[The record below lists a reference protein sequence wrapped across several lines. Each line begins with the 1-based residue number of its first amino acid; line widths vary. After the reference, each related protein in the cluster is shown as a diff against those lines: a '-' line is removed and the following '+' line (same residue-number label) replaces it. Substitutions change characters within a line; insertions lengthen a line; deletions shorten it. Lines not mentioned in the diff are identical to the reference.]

1 MTVGRFLRQPSL
13 LVGLAIVGLFAVVA
27 LAAPLIAPPQ
37 GRSANII
44 PRDGFKAM
52 PEPPDA
58 EHPLGTIENQNDV
71 FYGLI
76 WGTRAAFR
84 VGVLVTLGRLAIGG
98 LVGLV
103 AGYRGGWV
111 DAVLMRLT
119 DAFLAFPMIAAVMVM
134 LAVFGNVLD
143 LLAGGDQ
150 MYMVR
155 RVETVITIALV
166 LFGWMPYARMIRG
179 NALSEREKE
188 YMHAARGSGVPG
200 WRILF
205 RHLLPNVTQGLFVL
219 SAADVGA
226 MVVLVSALNFIGF
239 GVGTMGE
246 MPAEWG
252 QLLSV
257 SRNWIVGAGGN
268 AFEYWFTFVPV
279 SLAVVFFAVGWNLI
293 GDGLRDALDPR
304 MK

>member
-1 MTVGRFLRQPSL
+1 MTARRFVKQPSL
-13 LVGLAIVGLFAVVA
+13 LIGLAIVGLFAAVA

-37 GRSANII
+37 GRSPAII
-44 PRDGFKAM
+44 PRDGFGPM
-52 PEPPDA
+52 PLPPGT
-58 EHPLGTIENQNDV
+58 EHPFGTTENQNDI
-71 FYGLI
+71 FYGVI

-84 VGVLVTLGRLAIGG
+84 VGVLVTLGRLLIGG
-98 LVGLV
+98 LIGLI

-111 DAVLMRLT
+111 DALLMRMT
-119 DAFLAFPMIAAVMVM
+119 DAFLAFPVIAAVMVM
-134 LAVFGNVLD
+134 LAVFGNVIE
-143 LLAGGDQ
+143 LLSEGDQ
-150 MYMVR
+150 LFMLR
-155 RVETVITIALV
+155 RVETVIIAALV

-188 YMHAARGSGVPG
+188 YVHAARATGIPG

-205 RHLLPNVTQGLFVL
+205 RHLLPNVTQGMFVM
-219 SAADVGA
+219 SASDVGA
-226 MVVLVSALNFIGF
+226 MVVFVSALNFIGF
-239 GVGTMGE
+239 GAASFGE

-279 SLAVVFFAVGWNLI
+279 SLAVVLFAIGWNLI

-304 MK
+304 MR

>member
-1 MTVGRFLRQPSL
+1 M
-13 LVGLAIVGLFAVVA
+13 
-27 LAAPLIAPPQ
+27 APDI
-37 GRSANII
+37 
-44 PRDGFKAM
+44 D
-52 PEPPDA
+52 
-58 EHPLGTIENQNDV
+58 HPLGTTENQNDI

-84 VGVLVTLGRLAIGG
+84 VGVFVTFGRLLIGG
-98 LVGLV
+98 MVGLV

-111 DAVLMRLT
+111 DALLMRIT
-119 DAFLAFPMIAAVMVM
+119 DAFLAFPVIAAVMVM
-134 LAVFGNVLD
+134 LAVFGNVIE
-143 LLAGGDQ
+143 LLGSGDQ
-150 MYMVR
+150 MFMLR
-155 RVETVITIALV
+155 RVETVIIAALV
-166 LFGWMPYARMIRG
+166 IFGWMPYARVMRG

-188 YMHAARGSGVPG
+188 YVQAARATGVPG

-205 RHLLPNVTQGLFVL
+205 RHLLPNATQGVFVL
-219 SAADVGA
+219 SASDVGA

-239 GVGTMGE
+239 GAATMGE

-268 AFEYWFTFVPV
+268 AFQYWFTFVPV
-279 SLAVVFFAVGWNLI
+279 SLAVVLFAIGWNLI